1 MVFAI
6 IPSMKELP
14 TDCAWCAF
22 NYDDM
27 YCTALNKPEC
37 DEMHFNDTRPASCP
51 LFEVK

>member
-1 MVFAI
+1 MIVAI

-14 TDCAWCAF
+14 EDCTWCAF

-27 YCTALNKPEC
+27 YCTALDKPEC
-37 DEMHFNDTRPASCP
+37 DELRFDGRRPTSCI

>member
-6 IPSMKELP
+6 IPSMKKLP
-14 TDCAWCAF
+14 EDCCECAF

-27 YCTALNKPEC
+27 YCMALDSPEC
-37 DEMHFNDTRPASCP
+37 DELRFDGTRPVSCI